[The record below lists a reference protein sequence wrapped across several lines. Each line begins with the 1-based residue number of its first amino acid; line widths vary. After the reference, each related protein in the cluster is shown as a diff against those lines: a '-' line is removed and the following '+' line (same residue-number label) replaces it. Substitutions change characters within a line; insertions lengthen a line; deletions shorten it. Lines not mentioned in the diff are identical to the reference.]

1 MQHLND
7 ELLFSPSDLGSFLA
21 CEHLTQLEQA
31 VALRE
36 GRRPSYENAYAE
48 LLQRKGQEHE
58 EAFLMSLREAGH
70 TVVEVRLDAARDF
83 EAGTRRTAEAMRAG
97 VGYVYQAVF
106 FSSGWRGIA
115 DFLERV
121 DLPSALGAFSYQ
133 VLDTKL
139 ARHPR
144 PEHALQLAF
153 YSQALE
159 EIQQCAPDLAYV
171 ILGTR
176 ERIPIRLADVTAYFR
191 RVRRRFT
198 SAVTARPA
206 TGPYPCDH
214 CSFCDFRMLCDDRLE
229 QEDHIVR
236 VAGIHRDQV
245 KRLFAGGI
253 NTLTALAETPPGT
266 SVPKLAPATFEGLL
280 DQAGLQLIRQRSG
293 NLQWRALHIEP
304 GRGLAALPPGSPG
317 DVIFDL
323 EGHPF
328 FEPARGLEY
337 LFGILLIDGAEP
349 RYQPFWAH
357 DRSGERRA
365 FEALVDL
372 IHARLGQYPDLHV
385 YHFSGTEP
393 STLKRLMAEHST
405 REAQVDDLLRRQVFV
420 DLHTI
425 VRRALRAGVSSYSL
439 KHLEA
444 LFGFTRTG
452 AVQSGTQAILSYERW
467 LHQRSQ
473 PLLDEIEAYNREDCR
488 STLGLLEWLHG
499 TRPADLPWPAAPEP
513 QPLSPEASEELDA
526 RQRLHEELVTGAE
539 PGSPRWLAGELLEY
553 HRREARPAWWAYFD
567 RLGKSPEALLEDTEA
582 IAYLEVDRST
592 PPEARKRSQVHALI
606 FPIQDHKLRLGA
618 TVHDPATGR
627 SAGEL
632 VEIDDTNGRLRLL
645 RGPRL
650 GPIPLPE
657 AVVSGGPLE
666 DRTQREAV
674 LRVAESIRAEDGR
687 YPALLAILGRA
698 RPSIRGLG
706 ADGRVQSTD
715 LSEMKAL
722 ALGLDAS
729 YLFLQGPPGTGKTWT
744 GARIVVHL
752 LAHGRRVGIA
762 AQSHKAIHNLLTEIE
777 KVARSGGVRFKGLKK
792 SSAANPESEYAGEFI
807 KSDSD
812 NATFASAGPD
822 VQLLAGTAWLF
833 SRVDLDGALDY
844 LVIDEA
850 GQVSLADALAMGTA
864 ARNVILLGDPLQLA
878 QVSQGV
884 HPAGVGASVLEHL
897 LGDAPTIPEDRGI
910 FLERSFRMHPDV
922 SAFISEIVYAGR
934 LHSDESAAR
943 RTTSFGTGI
952 RFAPVDHEGNRS
964 SSDEEVA
971 RVSTMIGAMR
981 GGTFT
986 DADGT
991 TRPLRDEDFMVVAP
1005 YNAQVLRL
1013 RAGLPA
1019 GVRVGT
1025 VDKFQG
1031 QEAPVVFFSM
1041 ATSSGEDVPRSL
1053 SFLFSRNRL
1062 NVAVSRAQ
1070 CLAVLVCS
1078 PRLLE
1083 ARCQSIEEMQ
1093 LVNALCRLVEYA
1105 EGQDADK
1112 DPSASLAPSAAR
1124 SRWASRRRGEP
1135 SGDPGE
1141 RERARET
1148 TPRVRPSGAGP
1159 QLDLFERPA

>member
-1 MQHLND
+1 VQHLND
-7 ELLFSPSDLGSFLA
+7 QLLFSPSDLGSFLA
-21 CEHLTQLEQA
+21 CEHLTQLELA

-36 GRRPSYENAYAE
+36 GRRLSYENAYAE
-48 LLQRKGQEHE
+48 LLRRKGQEHE
-58 EAFLMSLREAGH
+58 QAFLTTLREAGR

-83 EAGTRRTAEAMRAG
+83 EAGTRRTTEAMRAG
-97 VGYVYQAVF
+97 VDYVYQAVF
-106 FSSGWRGIA
+106 FSIGWRGIA

-121 DLPSALGAFSYQ
+121 DRPSALGAWSYQ

-144 PEHALQLAF
+144 PEHALQLSF
-153 YSQALE
+153 YSLALE
-159 EIQQCAPDLAYV
+159 QIQYLAPDLAYV
-171 ILGTR
+171 VLGTR
-176 ERIPIRLADVTAYFR
+176 ERFPIRLADVTAYFR
-191 RVRRRFT
+191 RVRQRFA

-206 TGPYPCDH
+206 TGPYPCHH
-214 CSFCDFRMLCDDRLE
+214 CSLCDFRVLCDDRLE
-229 QEDHIVR
+229 REDHVVR

-253 NTLTALAETPPGT
+253 NTLTVLAETLPST
-266 SVPKLAPATFEGLL
+266 SVRKMAPSTFEGLR
-280 DQAGLQLIRQRSG
+280 DQADLQLIRQRSG
-293 NLQWRALHIEP
+293 NLQWRALDIEP
-304 GRGLAALPPGSPG
+304 RRGLAALPPRSPG

-337 LFGILLIDGAEP
+337 LFGILMVDGAEP
-349 RYQPFWAH
+349 RYQAFWAH
-357 DRSGERRA
+357 DRDGERRA
-365 FEALVDL
+365 FESLVDL

-385 YHFSGTEP
+385 YHFSGSEP
-393 STLKRLMAEHST
+393 STLKRLMAEYST

-420 DLHTI
+420 DLHAI
-425 VRRALRAGVSSYSL
+425 VRRALRAGVPSYSL
-439 KHLEA
+439 KDLEV

-452 AVQSGTQAILSYERW
+452 AVQSGTQAILNYERW
-467 LHQRSQ
+467 LNQRSQ
-473 PLLDEIEAYNREDCR
+473 ALLDEIAAYNQEDCR
-488 STLGLLEWLHG
+488 STLGLCEWLHRI
-499 TRPADLPWPAAPEP
+499 RPADLPWPEAPEP
-513 QPLSPEASEELDA
+513 ALLSPEASEALDA
-526 RQRLHEELVTGAE
+526 RQRLREELVAGAE

-567 RLGKSPEALLEDTEA
+567 RLGKSPEELLEDTEA
-582 IAYLEVDRST
+582 IAYLEVDKST

-606 FPIQDHKLRLGA
+606 FPIQDHKLRPGD
-618 TVHDPATGR
+618 TVDDPATRR
-627 SAGEL
+627 SAGEI
-632 VEIDDTNGRLRLL
+632 VEIDDTNGRLRIL
-645 RGPRL
+645 RGPKF
-650 GPIPLPE
+650 GSSPLPE
-657 AVVSGGPLE
+657 AVVAGGPIE
-666 DRTQREAV
+666 DRTQRLAV

-687 YPALLAILGRA
+687 YPALLAILARE
-698 RPSIRGLG
+698 RPSICGLG
-706 ADGRVQSTD
+706 PGGGVQTTD
-715 LSEMKAL
+715 LSEMNAL

-752 LAHGRRVGIA
+752 LARGRRVGIA
-762 AQSHKAIHNLLTEIE
+762 AQSHKAIHNLLAEIE
-777 KVARSGGVRFKGLKK
+777 KVARTAGVRFKGLKK
-792 SSAANPESEYAGEFI
+792 SSAGNPESEYDGEFI

-812 NATFASAGPD
+812 NRTFASAGPD
-822 VQLLAGTAWLF
+822 VALLAGTAWLF
-833 SRVDLDGALDY
+833 SRADLDGALDY

-864 ARNVILLGDPLQLA
+864 ARNLILLGDPLQLA

-884 HPAGVGASVLEHL
+884 HPSGTGASVLEHL
-897 LGDAPTIPEDRGI
+897 LGDAPTIPEDRGV
-910 FLERSFRMHPDV
+910 FLERSFRMHPAV

-943 RTTSFGTGI
+943 RATSFGTGI

-964 SSDEEVA
+964 SSNEEVA
-971 RVSTMIGAMR
+971 QVSRMIGGMR

-986 DADGT
+986 DTDGT

-1062 NVAVSRAQ
+1062 NVAISRAQ

-1083 ARCQSIEEMQ
+1083 TRCQSIEEMQ

-1105 EGQDADK
+1105 EAQII
-1112 DPSASLAPSAAR
+1112 
-1124 SRWASRRRGEP
+1124 
-1135 SGDPGE
+1135 
-1141 RERARET
+1141 
-1148 TPRVRPSGAGP
+1148 RPCANAGG
-1159 QLDLFERPA
+1159 RPCN